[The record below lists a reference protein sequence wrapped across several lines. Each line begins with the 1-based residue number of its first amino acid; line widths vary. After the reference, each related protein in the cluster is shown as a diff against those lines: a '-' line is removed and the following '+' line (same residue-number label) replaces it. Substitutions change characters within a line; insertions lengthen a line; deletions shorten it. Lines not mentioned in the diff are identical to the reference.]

1 MRGVESN
8 GMMCSCSELNIPL
21 TFIGNQVEDGIMI
34 LGSEYEKNIG
44 ENIGNI
50 LDIEDEIYD
59 FEITPNR
66 PDCLGI
72 LGIAN
77 ELKCAVNRKEKQNIL
92 IEKDDF
98 EKIANIVEKI
108 DNITVNVESEDVKR
122 YMAVPLYNVK
132 NIETPKEI
140 KERLQTMGVNPK
152 GNILVDI
159 SNYIMFETGNPTHI
173 FDLDILNNINN
184 DKNNNNR
191 DNELVV
197 KIANNSGKIE
207 LLNDEELELS
217 EDLTISVAD
226 ENLALVGVM
235 GGKDS
240 GVNENTKNILIEIA
254 TFERKKIRDTS
265 RKYNVRTESSAR
277 FEKKLS
283 PRLPELA
290 FLRMITLMKELGV
303 IDDNS
308 FENGKINVID
318 YIRED
323 VRENFENEQ
332 NTLINFNSD
341 DINKVLGMNISEE
354 KMIEILTELGF
365 KKHNGETSVLVKPY
379 IREDIERKEDL
390 AEEVIRF
397 YGYDNLNETLPKVE
411 RGNIYKAND
420 KDLSVITKDIR
431 NILKIEGYNQ
441 IITYGFISKD
451 DLLKLEKTE
460 EEIEKESIY
469 VLNKLSSDYEIM
481 RNTHIPSILKTVS
494 YNERMQNDNLKLY
507 EIAAVFKEK
516 ENLEYNKE
524 LKEETILTICRT
536 SNKKLIN
543 FDSAGSKMNYQE
555 SDIYLLKK
563 DAEKILHYIGINK
576 FNIVKDENNSILHA
590 GQTIDY
596 MIGNKK
602 IATLGKVK
610 KQILNNFD
618 VTEDTYICEINI
630 TDIIRYISK
639 NRKYNQFSKYPKVT
653 RDLSIIV
660 DKNIEYDK
668 IRNIVK
674 KQAGNILENIELFD
688 IYVFE
693 KGLLEYNNKKSVSIS
708 MVFRDSKKT
717 LEENII
723 VDTMDKI
730 LKGLEKEVGAVR
742 R

>member
-1 MRGVESN
+1 
-8 GMMCSCSELNIPL
+8 
-21 TFIGNQVEDGIMI
+21 MI
-34 LGSEYEKNIG
+34 LGNEYEKNIG

-77 ELKCAVNRKEKQNIL
+77 ELKCAINREEKENIL
-92 IEKDDF
+92 IKKGDF
-98 EKIANIVEKI
+98 EKVANVVEKI
-108 DNITVNVESEDVKR
+108 ENIIVNVESEDVKR
-122 YMAVPLYNVK
+122 YLAIPLHNVK

-184 DKNNNNR
+184 DKNSNNG

-207 LLNDEELELS
+207 LLNDEKLELS
-217 EDLTISVAD
+217 DDLTISVNG
-226 ENLALVGVM
+226 ENLALVGIM

-290 FLRMITLMKELGV
+290 FLRMITLMKDLGV

-308 FENGKINVID
+308 FENGKISVID

-323 VRENFENEQ
+323 VKENFENEQ
-332 NTLINFNSD
+332 NTLINFSSD
-341 DINKVLGMNISEE
+341 DINKVLGMDITEE
-354 KMIEILTELGF
+354 EMLDILTNLGF
-365 KKHNGETSVLVKPY
+365 EKYEGKNNILVKPY

-397 YGYDNLNETLPKVE
+397 YGYDNLKETLPKLE
-411 RGNIYKAND
+411 RGNIYKGND

-441 IITYGFISKD
+441 IITYGFISKE

-460 EEIEKESIY
+460 EEIERESIY

-536 SNKKLIN
+536 SNKKMIN

-555 SDIYLLKK
+555 ADIYLLKK

-630 TDIIRYISK
+630 TDILRYISK
-639 NRKYNQFSKYPKVT
+639 NRKYTQITKYPKVT
-653 RDLSIIV
+653 RDLSIVV
-660 DKNIEYDK
+660 DKNLEYDK

-674 KQAGNILENIELFD
+674 KQAGSILENVELFD
-688 IYVFE
+688 IYVFD
-693 KGLLEYNNKKSVSIS
+693 KGLLEYNHKKSVSIS

-717 LEENII
+717 LEEQVI

>member
-1 MRGVESN
+1 
-8 GMMCSCSELNIPL
+8 
-21 TFIGNQVEDGIMI
+21 MI
-34 LGSEYEKNIG
+34 LGNEYEKNIG

-77 ELKCAVNRKEKQNIL
+77 ELKCAINREEKENIL
-92 IEKDDF
+92 IKKGDF
-98 EKIANIVEKI
+98 EKVANVVEKI
-108 DNITVNVESEDVKR
+108 DNIIVNVESEDVKR
-122 YMAVPLYNVK
+122 YLAIPLYNVK

-184 DKNNNNR
+184 DKNSN
-191 DNELVV
+191 NELVV

-207 LLNDEELELS
+207 LLNDEKLELS
-217 EDLTISVAD
+217 DDLTISVNG
-226 ENLALVGVM
+226 ENLALVGIM
-235 GGKDS
+235 GGKNS

-265 RKYNVRTESSAR
+265 RKYNVRTESSSR

-290 FLRMITLMKELGV
+290 FLRMITLMKDLGV
-303 IDDNS
+303 ID
-308 FENGKINVID
+308 ENVFKSGKISVID
-318 YIRED
+318 YIRKD
-323 VRENFENEQ
+323 VKENFENKQ
-332 NTLINFNSD
+332 NTLINFSSG
-341 DINKVLGMNISEE
+341 DINKVLGMDITEE
-354 KMIEILTELGF
+354 EMLDILTKLGF
-365 KKHNGETSVLVKPY
+365 EKYNGETSILVKPY

-397 YGYDNLNETLPKVE
+397 YGYDNLKETLPKLE
-411 RGNIYKAND
+411 RGNIYKGND

-441 IITYGFISKD
+441 IITYGFISKE

-460 EEIEKESIY
+460 EEIERESIY

-536 SNKKLIN
+536 SNKKMIN
-543 FDSAGSKMNYQE
+543 FESAGSKMNYQE
-555 SDIYLLKK
+555 ADIYLLKK

-602 IATLGKVK
+602 IATL
-610 KQILNNFD
+610 
-618 VTEDTYICEINI
+618 
-630 TDIIRYISK
+630 
-639 NRKYNQFSKYPKVT
+639 RK
-653 RDLSIIV
+653 
-660 DKNIEYDK
+660 
-668 IRNIVK
+668 
-674 KQAGNILENIELFD
+674 
-688 IYVFE
+688 
-693 KGLLEYNNKKSVSIS
+693 
-708 MVFRDSKKT
+708 SKKT
-717 LEENII
+717 NI
-723 VDTMDKI
+723 K
-730 LKGLEKEVGAVR
+730 
-742 R
+742 

>member
-1 MRGVESN
+1 
-8 GMMCSCSELNIPL
+8 
-21 TFIGNQVEDGIMI
+21 MI
-34 LGSEYEKNIG
+34 LGNEYEKNIG

-77 ELKCAVNRKEKQNIL
+77 ELKCAINREEKENIL
-92 IEKDDF
+92 IKKGDF
-98 EKIANIVEKI
+98 EKVANVVEKI
-108 DNITVNVESEDVKR
+108 DNIIVNVESEDVKR
-122 YMAVPLYNVK
+122 YLAIPLYNVK

-184 DKNNNNR
+184 DKNSN
-191 DNELVV
+191 NELVV

-207 LLNDEELELS
+207 LLNDEKLELS
-217 EDLTISVAD
+217 DDLTISVNG
-226 ENLALVGVM
+226 ENLALVGIM
-235 GGKDS
+235 GGKNS

-265 RKYNVRTESSAR
+265 RKYNVRTESSSR

-290 FLRMITLMKELGV
+290 FLRMITLMKDLGV
-303 IDDNS
+303 ID
-308 FENGKINVID
+308 ENVFKSGKISVID
-318 YIRED
+318 YIRKD
-323 VRENFENEQ
+323 VKENFENKQ
-332 NTLINFNSD
+332 NTLINFSSG
-341 DINKVLGMNISEE
+341 DINKVLGMDITEE
-354 KMIEILTELGF
+354 EMLDILTKLGF
-365 KKHNGETSVLVKPY
+365 EKYNGETSILVKPY

-397 YGYDNLNETLPKVE
+397 YGYDNLKETLPKLE
-411 RGNIYKAND
+411 RGNIYKGND

-441 IITYGFISKD
+441 IITYGFISKE

-481 RNTHIPSILKTVS
+481 RNTHIPSILKTVL

-536 SNKKLIN
+536 SNKKMIN
-543 FDSAGSKMNYQE
+543 FESAGSKMNYQE
-555 SDIYLLKK
+555 ADIYLLKK

-602 IATLGKVK
+602 IATL
-610 KQILNNFD
+610 
-618 VTEDTYICEINI
+618 
-630 TDIIRYISK
+630 R
-639 NRKYNQFSKYPKVT
+639 
-653 RDLSIIV
+653 
-660 DKNIEYDK
+660 
-668 IRNIVK
+668 
-674 KQAGNILENIELFD
+674 
-688 IYVFE
+688 
-693 KGLLEYNNKKSVSIS
+693 
-708 MVFRDSKKT
+708 
-717 LEENII
+717 
-723 VDTMDKI
+723 
-730 LKGLEKEVGAVR
+730 
-742 R
+742 

>member
-1 MRGVESN
+1 
-8 GMMCSCSELNIPL
+8 
-21 TFIGNQVEDGIMI
+21 MI
-34 LGSEYEKNIG
+34 LGNEYEKNIG

-98 EKIANIVEKI
+98 EKVANIVEKI

-173 FDLDILNNINN
+173 FDLDILNSINN
-184 DKNNNNR
+184 DKNSN
-191 DNELVV
+191 NELVV
-197 KIANNSGKIE
+197 KIANNNGKIE

-217 EDLTISVAD
+217 DDLTISVAG

-323 VRENFENEQ
+323 VKENFENEQ
-332 NTLINFNSD
+332 NTLIKFSSD

-354 KMIEILTELGF
+354 KMIDILTELGF
-365 KKHNGETSVLVKPY
+365 KKYNGETSILVKPY

-397 YGYDNLNETLPKVE
+397 
-411 RGNIYKAND
+411 
-420 KDLSVITKDIR
+420 
-431 NILKIEGYNQ
+431 
-441 IITYGFISKD
+441 
-451 DLLKLEKTE
+451 
-460 EEIEKESIY
+460 
-469 VLNKLSSDYEIM
+469 
-481 RNTHIPSILKTVS
+481 
-494 YNERMQNDNLKLY
+494 
-507 EIAAVFKEK
+507 
-516 ENLEYNKE
+516 
-524 LKEETILTICRT
+524 
-536 SNKKLIN
+536 
-543 FDSAGSKMNYQE
+543 
-555 SDIYLLKK
+555 
-563 DAEKILHYIGINK
+563 
-576 FNIVKDENNSILHA
+576 
-590 GQTIDY
+590 
-596 MIGNKK
+596 
-602 IATLGKVK
+602 
-610 KQILNNFD
+610 
-618 VTEDTYICEINI
+618 
-630 TDIIRYISK
+630 
-639 NRKYNQFSKYPKVT
+639 
-653 RDLSIIV
+653 
-660 DKNIEYDK
+660 
-668 IRNIVK
+668 
-674 KQAGNILENIELFD
+674 
-688 IYVFE
+688 
-693 KGLLEYNNKKSVSIS
+693 
-708 MVFRDSKKT
+708 
-717 LEENII
+717 
-723 VDTMDKI
+723 
-730 LKGLEKEVGAVR
+730 
-742 R
+742 

>member
-1 MRGVESN
+1 
-8 GMMCSCSELNIPL
+8 
-21 TFIGNQVEDGIMI
+21 MI
-34 LGSEYEKNIG
+34 LGNEYEKNIG

-77 ELKCAVNRKEKQNIL
+77 ELKCAINREEKENIL
-92 IEKDDF
+92 IKKGDF
-98 EKIANIVEKI
+98 EKVANVVEKI

-122 YMAVPLYNVK
+122 YLAIPLYNVK

-184 DKNNNNR
+184 DKNSN
-191 DNELVV
+191 NELVV

-207 LLNDEELELS
+207 LLNDEKLELS
-217 EDLTISVAD
+217 DDLTISVNG
-226 ENLALVGVM
+226 ENLALVGIM
-235 GGKDS
+235 GGKNS

-265 RKYNVRTESSAR
+265 RKYNVRTESSSR

-290 FLRMITLMKELGV
+290 FLRMITLMKDLGV
-303 IDDNS
+303 IDENV
-308 FENGKINVID
+308 FEGGKISVID
-318 YIRED
+318 YIRKD
-323 VRENFENEQ
+323 VKENFENKQ
-332 NTLINFNSD
+332 NTLINFSSG
-341 DINKVLGMNISEE
+341 DINKVLGMDITEE
-354 KMIEILTELGF
+354 EMLDILTKLGF
-365 KKHNGETSVLVKPY
+365 EKYEGKNNILVKPY

-397 YGYDNLNETLPKVE
+397 YGYDKLKETLPKLE

-431 NILKIEGYNQ
+431 NLLKIEGYNQ
-441 IITYGFISKD
+441 IITYGFISKE

-469 VLNKLSSDYEIM
+469 ILNKLSSDYEII

-507 EIAAVFKEK
+507 EIAAEFKGK

-536 SNKKLIN
+536 SNKKMIN
-543 FDSAGSKMNYQE
+543 FESAGSKMNYQE
-555 SDIYLLKK
+555 ADIYLLKK

-602 IATLGKVK
+602 IATL
-610 KQILNNFD
+610 
-618 VTEDTYICEINI
+618 
-630 TDIIRYISK
+630 R
-639 NRKYNQFSKYPKVT
+639 
-653 RDLSIIV
+653 
-660 DKNIEYDK
+660 
-668 IRNIVK
+668 
-674 KQAGNILENIELFD
+674 
-688 IYVFE
+688 
-693 KGLLEYNNKKSVSIS
+693 
-708 MVFRDSKKT
+708 
-717 LEENII
+717 
-723 VDTMDKI
+723 
-730 LKGLEKEVGAVR
+730 
-742 R
+742 

>member
-1 MRGVESN
+1 
-8 GMMCSCSELNIPL
+8 
-21 TFIGNQVEDGIMI
+21 MI
-34 LGSEYEKNIG
+34 LGNEYEKNIG

-77 ELKCAVNRKEKQNIL
+77 ELKCAINREEKENIL
-92 IEKDDF
+92 IKKGDF
-98 EKIANIVEKI
+98 EKVANVVEKI
-108 DNITVNVESEDVKR
+108 DTIIVNVESEDVKR
-122 YMAVPLYNVK
+122 YLAIPLYNVK

-184 DKNNNNR
+184 DKNSN
-191 DNELVV
+191 NELVV

-207 LLNDEELELS
+207 LLNDEKLELS
-217 EDLTISVAD
+217 DDLTISVD
-226 ENLALVGVM
+226 GENLALVGIM
-235 GGKDS
+235 GGKNS

-290 FLRMITLMKELGV
+290 FLRMITLMKDLGV
-303 IDDNS
+303 IDENV
-308 FENGKINVID
+308 FESGKISAID
-318 YIRED
+318 YIRKD
-323 VRENFENEQ
+323 VKENFENKQ
-332 NTLINFNSD
+332 NTLINFSSD
-341 DINKVLGMNISEE
+341 DINKVLGMDITEE
-354 KMIEILTELGF
+354 EMLDILTNLGF
-365 KKHNGETSVLVKPY
+365 EKYEGKNNILVKPY

-397 YGYDNLNETLPKVE
+397 YGYDNLKETLPKLE
-411 RGNIYKAND
+411 RGNIYKGND

-441 IITYGFISKD
+441 IITYGFISKE

-536 SNKKLIN
+536 SNKKMIN
-543 FDSAGSKMNYQE
+543 FESAGSKMNYQE
-555 SDIYLLKK
+555 ADIYLLKK

-602 IATLGKVK
+602 IATL
-610 KQILNNFD
+610 
-618 VTEDTYICEINI
+618 
-630 TDIIRYISK
+630 R
-639 NRKYNQFSKYPKVT
+639 
-653 RDLSIIV
+653 
-660 DKNIEYDK
+660 
-668 IRNIVK
+668 
-674 KQAGNILENIELFD
+674 
-688 IYVFE
+688 
-693 KGLLEYNNKKSVSIS
+693 
-708 MVFRDSKKT
+708 
-717 LEENII
+717 
-723 VDTMDKI
+723 
-730 LKGLEKEVGAVR
+730 
-742 R
+742 

>member
-1 MRGVESN
+1 
-8 GMMCSCSELNIPL
+8 
-21 TFIGNQVEDGIMI
+21 MI
-34 LGSEYEKNIG
+34 LGNEYEKNIG

-77 ELKCAVNRKEKQNIL
+77 ELKCAINREEKENIL
-92 IEKDDF
+92 IKKGDF
-98 EKIANIVEKI
+98 EKVANVVEKI
-108 DNITVNVESEDVKR
+108 DNIIVNVESEDVKR
-122 YMAVPLYNVK
+122 YLAIPLYNVK

-184 DKNNNNR
+184 DKNSN
-191 DNELVV
+191 NELVV

-207 LLNDEELELS
+207 LLNDEKLELS
-217 EDLTISVAD
+217 DDLTISVNG
-226 ENLALVGVM
+226 ENLALVGIM
-235 GGKDS
+235 GGKNS

-265 RKYNVRTESSAR
+265 RKYNVRTESSSR

-290 FLRMITLMKELGV
+290 FLRMITLMKDLGV
-303 IDDNS
+303 IDEDS
-308 FENGKINVID
+308 FKNGKINVID

-323 VRENFENEQ
+323 VKENFENKQ

-341 DINKVLGMNISEE
+341 DINKVLGMDITEE
-354 KMIEILTELGF
+354 KMLDILTNLGF
-365 KKHNGETSVLVKPY
+365 EKYEGKNNILVKPY

-397 YGYDNLNETLPKVE
+397 YGYDNLKETLPKLE
-411 RGNIYKAND
+411 RGNIYKGND

-441 IITYGFISKD
+441 IITYGFISKE

-460 EEIEKESIY
+460 EEIERESIY

-536 SNKKLIN
+536 SNKKMIN
-543 FDSAGSKMNYQE
+543 FESAGSKMNYQE
-555 SDIYLLKK
+555 ADIYLLKK
-563 DAEKILHYIGINK
+563 DAEKILNYIGINK

-602 IATLGKVK
+602 IATL
-610 KQILNNFD
+610 
-618 VTEDTYICEINI
+618 
-630 TDIIRYISK
+630 R
-639 NRKYNQFSKYPKVT
+639 
-653 RDLSIIV
+653 
-660 DKNIEYDK
+660 
-668 IRNIVK
+668 
-674 KQAGNILENIELFD
+674 
-688 IYVFE
+688 
-693 KGLLEYNNKKSVSIS
+693 
-708 MVFRDSKKT
+708 
-717 LEENII
+717 
-723 VDTMDKI
+723 
-730 LKGLEKEVGAVR
+730 
-742 R
+742 

>member
-235 GGKDS
+235 GGKD
-240 GVNENTKNILIEIA
+240 
-254 TFERKKIRDTS
+254 
-265 RKYNVRTESSAR
+265 
-277 FEKKLS
+277 
-283 PRLPELA
+283 
-290 FLRMITLMKELGV
+290 
-303 IDDNS
+303 
-308 FENGKINVID
+308 
-318 YIRED
+318 
-323 VRENFENEQ
+323 
-332 NTLINFNSD
+332 
-341 DINKVLGMNISEE
+341 
-354 KMIEILTELGF
+354 
-365 KKHNGETSVLVKPY
+365 
-379 IREDIERKEDL
+379 
-390 AEEVIRF
+390 
-397 YGYDNLNETLPKVE
+397 
-411 RGNIYKAND
+411 
-420 KDLSVITKDIR
+420 
-431 NILKIEGYNQ
+431 
-441 IITYGFISKD
+441 
-451 DLLKLEKTE
+451 
-460 EEIEKESIY
+460 
-469 VLNKLSSDYEIM
+469 
-481 RNTHIPSILKTVS
+481 
-494 YNERMQNDNLKLY
+494 
-507 EIAAVFKEK
+507 
-516 ENLEYNKE
+516 
-524 LKEETILTICRT
+524 
-536 SNKKLIN
+536 
-543 FDSAGSKMNYQE
+543 
-555 SDIYLLKK
+555 
-563 DAEKILHYIGINK
+563 
-576 FNIVKDENNSILHA
+576 
-590 GQTIDY
+590 
-596 MIGNKK
+596 
-602 IATLGKVK
+602 
-610 KQILNNFD
+610 
-618 VTEDTYICEINI
+618 
-630 TDIIRYISK
+630 
-639 NRKYNQFSKYPKVT
+639 
-653 RDLSIIV
+653 
-660 DKNIEYDK
+660 
-668 IRNIVK
+668 
-674 KQAGNILENIELFD
+674 
-688 IYVFE
+688 
-693 KGLLEYNNKKSVSIS
+693 
-708 MVFRDSKKT
+708 
-717 LEENII
+717 
-723 VDTMDKI
+723 
-730 LKGLEKEVGAVR
+730 
-742 R
+742 

>member
-1 MRGVESN
+1 
-8 GMMCSCSELNIPL
+8 
-21 TFIGNQVEDGIMI
+21 MI
-34 LGSEYEKNIG
+34 LGNEYEKNIG

-77 ELKCAVNRKEKQNIL
+77 ELKCAINREEKENIL
-92 IEKDDF
+92 IKKGDF
-98 EKIANIVEKI
+98 EKVANVVEKI
-108 DNITVNVESEDVKR
+108 DNIIVNVESEDVKR
-122 YMAVPLYNVK
+122 YLAIPLYNVK

-173 FDLDILNNINN
+173 FDLDVLNNINN
-184 DKNNNNR
+184 DKNSN
-191 DNELVV
+191 NELVV

-207 LLNDEELELS
+207 LLNNEKLELS
-217 EDLTISVAD
+217 DDLTISVNG
-226 ENLALVGVM
+226 ENLALVGIM
-235 GGKDS
+235 GGKNS

-265 RKYNVRTESSAR
+265 RKYNVRTESSSR

-290 FLRMITLMKELGV
+290 FLRMITLMKDLGV
-303 IDDNS
+303 IDENV
-308 FENGKINVID
+308 FESGKISVID

-323 VRENFENEQ
+323 VKENFENEQ
-332 NTLINFNSD
+332 NTLINFSSD

-365 KKHNGETSVLVKPY
+365 KKYNGETSVLVKPY

-397 YGYDNLNETLPKVE
+397 YGYDNLKETLPKLE
-411 RGNIYKAND
+411 RGNIYKGND

-441 IITYGFISKD
+441 IITYGFISKE

-536 SNKKLIN
+536 SNKKMIN
-543 FDSAGSKMNYQE
+543 FESAGSKMNYQE
-555 SDIYLLKK
+555 ADIYLLKK

-639 NRKYNQFSKYPKVT
+639 NRKYTQITKYPKVT
-653 RDLSIIV
+653 RDLSIVV
-660 DKNIEYDK
+660 DKDLEYDK

-674 KQAGNILENIELFD
+674 KQAGSILENVELFD
-688 IYVFE
+688 IYVFD
-693 KGLLEYNNKKSVSIS
+693 KILGEYKDKKSVSIS

-717 LEENII
+717 LEEQVI

>member
-1 MRGVESN
+1 
-8 GMMCSCSELNIPL
+8 
-21 TFIGNQVEDGIMI
+21 MI
-34 LGSEYEKNIG
+34 LGNEYEKNIG

-77 ELKCAVNRKEKQNIL
+77 ELKCAINREEKENIL
-92 IEKDDF
+92 IKKGDF
-98 EKIANIVEKI
+98 EKVANVVEKI
-108 DNITVNVESEDVKR
+108 DNIIVNVESEDVKR
-122 YMAVPLYNVK
+122 YLAIPLYNVK

-184 DKNNNNR
+184 DKNSN
-191 DNELVV
+191 NELVV

-207 LLNDEELELS
+207 LLNDEKLELS
-217 EDLTISVAD
+217 DDLTISVNG
-226 ENLALVGVM
+226 ENLALVGIM
-235 GGKDS
+235 GGKNS

-290 FLRMITLMKELGV
+290 FLRMITLMKDLGV
-303 IDDNS
+303 IDENV
-308 FENGKINVID
+308 FEGGKISVID
-318 YIRED
+318 YIRKD
-323 VRENFENEQ
+323 VKENFENKQ
-332 NTLINFNSD
+332 NTLINFSSG
-341 DINKVLGMNISEE
+341 DINKVLGLDITEE
-354 KMIEILTELGF
+354 EMLDILTNLGF
-365 KKHNGETSVLVKPY
+365 EKYEGKNNILVKPY

-397 YGYDNLNETLPKVE
+397 YGYDNLKETLPKLE
-411 RGNIYKAND
+411 RGNIYKSND

-441 IITYGFISKD
+441 IITYGFISKE

-536 SNKKLIN
+536 SNKKMIN
-543 FDSAGSKMNYQE
+543 FESAGSKMNYQE
-555 SDIYLLKK
+555 ADIYLLKK

-602 IATLGKVK
+602 IATL
-610 KQILNNFD
+610 
-618 VTEDTYICEINI
+618 
-630 TDIIRYISK
+630 
-639 NRKYNQFSKYPKVT
+639 RK
-653 RDLSIIV
+653 
-660 DKNIEYDK
+660 
-668 IRNIVK
+668 
-674 KQAGNILENIELFD
+674 
-688 IYVFE
+688 
-693 KGLLEYNNKKSVSIS
+693 
-708 MVFRDSKKT
+708 SKKT
-717 LEENII
+717 NI
-723 VDTMDKI
+723 K
-730 LKGLEKEVGAVR
+730 
-742 R
+742 

>member
-1 MRGVESN
+1 
-8 GMMCSCSELNIPL
+8 
-21 TFIGNQVEDGIMI
+21 MI
-34 LGSEYEKNIG
+34 LGNEYEKNIG

-50 LDIEDEIYD
+50 LNIEDEIYD

-72 LGIAN
+72 IGIAN
-77 ELKCAVNRKEKQNIL
+77 ELKCAINREEKQKLL
-92 IEKDDF
+92 IEKGDF
-98 EKIANIVEKI
+98 EKIANTVEEI

-122 YMAVPLYNVK
+122 YMAIPLYNVK

-140 KERLQTMGVNPK
+140 RERLQTMGVNPK

-173 FDLDILNNINN
+173 FDLDILNKIHNEKNDNN
-184 DKNNNNR
+184 KL
-191 DNELVV
+191 EI
-197 KIANNSGKIE
+197 KIANNNGKIE

-217 EDLTISVAD
+217 DDLTISID
-226 ENLALVGVM
+226 NENLALVGIM

-240 GVNENTKNILIEIA
+240 GVRKKTKNILIEIA

-303 IDDNS
+303 IDENV
-308 FENGKINVID
+308 FESGKISVID
-318 YIRED
+318 YIRKD
-323 VRENFENEQ
+323 VKENFENKQ
-332 NTLINFNSD
+332 NTLINFSSD
-341 DINKVLGMNISEE
+341 DINKVLGMDITEE
-354 KMIEILTELGF
+354 EMLDILTKLGF
-365 KKHNGETSVLVKPY
+365 EKYEGKNNILVKPY

-390 AEEVIRF
+390 GEEVIRF
-397 YGYDNLNETLPKVE
+397 YGYDNLKETLPKLE
-411 RGNIYKAND
+411 RGNIYKGND

-441 IITYGFISKD
+441 IITYGFISKE

-536 SNKKLIN
+536 SNKKMIN
-543 FDSAGSKMNYQE
+543 FESAGSKMNYQE
-555 SDIYLLKK
+555 ADIYLLKK

-576 FNIVKDENNSILHA
+576 FNIAKDENNSILHA

-602 IATLGKVK
+602 IATL
-610 KQILNNFD
+610 
-618 VTEDTYICEINI
+618 
-630 TDIIRYISK
+630 R
-639 NRKYNQFSKYPKVT
+639 
-653 RDLSIIV
+653 
-660 DKNIEYDK
+660 
-668 IRNIVK
+668 
-674 KQAGNILENIELFD
+674 
-688 IYVFE
+688 
-693 KGLLEYNNKKSVSIS
+693 
-708 MVFRDSKKT
+708 
-717 LEENII
+717 
-723 VDTMDKI
+723 
-730 LKGLEKEVGAVR
+730 
-742 R
+742 

>member
-1 MRGVESN
+1 
-8 GMMCSCSELNIPL
+8 
-21 TFIGNQVEDGIMI
+21 MI
-34 LGSEYEKNIG
+34 LGNEYEKNIG

-77 ELKCAVNRKEKQNIL
+77 ELKCAINREEKENIL
-92 IEKDDF
+92 IKKGDF
-98 EKIANIVEKI
+98 EKVANVVEKI
-108 DNITVNVESEDVKR
+108 DNIIVNVESEDVKR
-122 YMAVPLYNVK
+122 YLAIPLYNVK

-184 DKNNNNR
+184 DKNSN
-191 DNELVV
+191 NELVV

-207 LLNDEELELS
+207 LLNDEKLELS
-217 EDLTISVAD
+217 DDLTISVNG
-226 ENLALVGVM
+226 ENLALVGIM
-235 GGKDS
+235 GGKNS

-265 RKYNVRTESSAR
+265 RKYNVRTESSSR

-290 FLRMITLMKELGV
+290 FLRMITLMKDLGV
-303 IDDNS
+303 ID
-308 FENGKINVID
+308 ENVFKSGKISVID
-318 YIRED
+318 YIRKD
-323 VRENFENEQ
+323 VKENFENKQ
-332 NTLINFNSD
+332 NTLINFSSG
-341 DINKVLGMNISEE
+341 DINKVLGMDITEE
-354 KMIEILTELGF
+354 KMLDILTNLGF
-365 KKHNGETSVLVKPY
+365 EKYEGKNNILVKPY

-397 YGYDNLNETLPKVE
+397 YGYDNLKETLPKLE
-411 RGNIYKAND
+411 RGNIYKSND

-441 IITYGFISKD
+441 IITYGFISKE

-536 SNKKLIN
+536 SNKKMIN
-543 FDSAGSKMNYQE
+543 FESAGSKMNYQE
-555 SDIYLLKK
+555 ADIYLLKK

-602 IATLGKVK
+602 IATL
-610 KQILNNFD
+610 
-618 VTEDTYICEINI
+618 
-630 TDIIRYISK
+630 R
-639 NRKYNQFSKYPKVT
+639 
-653 RDLSIIV
+653 
-660 DKNIEYDK
+660 
-668 IRNIVK
+668 
-674 KQAGNILENIELFD
+674 
-688 IYVFE
+688 
-693 KGLLEYNNKKSVSIS
+693 
-708 MVFRDSKKT
+708 
-717 LEENII
+717 
-723 VDTMDKI
+723 
-730 LKGLEKEVGAVR
+730 
-742 R
+742 

>member
-1 MRGVESN
+1 
-8 GMMCSCSELNIPL
+8 
-21 TFIGNQVEDGIMI
+21 MI
-34 LGSEYEKNIG
+34 LGPEYEKNIG

-50 LDIEDEIYD
+50 LNIEDEIYD

-92 IEKDDF
+92 IEKGDF
-98 EKIANIVEKI
+98 EKVANIVEKI

-173 FDLDILNNINN
+173 FDLDILNSINN
-184 DKNNNNR
+184 DKNSN
-191 DNELVV
+191 NELVV
-197 KIANNSGKIE
+197 KIANNNGKIE
-207 LLNDEELELS
+207 LLNDEKLELS

-481 RNTHIPSILKTVS
+481 RNIHIPSILKIVS

-639 NRKYNQFSKYPKVT
+639 NKKYNPITKYPKVT

-660 DKNIEYDK
+660 DKDLEYDR

-674 KQAGNILENIELFD
+674 KQAGSILENIELFD
-688 IYVFE
+688 IYVFD
-693 KGLLEYNNKKSVSIS
+693 KGLLEYNHKKSVSIS

-717 LEENII
+717 LEEQVI

>member
-1 MRGVESN
+1 
-8 GMMCSCSELNIPL
+8 
-21 TFIGNQVEDGIMI
+21 MI
-34 LGSEYEKNIG
+34 LGNEYEKNIG

-66 PDCLGI
+66 PDYLGI

-77 ELKCAVNRKEKQNIL
+77 ELKCAINREEKENIL
-92 IEKDDF
+92 IKKGDF
-98 EKIANIVEKI
+98 EKVANVVEKI
-108 DNITVNVESEDVKR
+108 DTIIVNVESEDVKR
-122 YMAVPLYNVK
+122 YLAIPLYNVK

-173 FDLDILNNINN
+173 FDLDVLNNINN
-184 DKNNNNR
+184 DKNSN
-191 DNELVV
+191 NELVV

-207 LLNDEELELS
+207 LLNNEKLELS
-217 EDLTISVAD
+217 DDLTISVNG
-226 ENLALVGVM
+226 ENLSLVGIM
-235 GGKDS
+235 GGKNS

-265 RKYNVRTESSAR
+265 RKYNVRTESSSR

-290 FLRMITLMKELGV
+290 FLRMITLMKDLGV
-303 IDDNS
+303 IDENV
-308 FENGKINVID
+308 FEGGKISVID
-318 YIRED
+318 YIRKD
-323 VRENFENEQ
+323 VKENFENKQ
-332 NTLINFNSD
+332 NTLINFSSG
-341 DINKVLGMNISEE
+341 DINKVLGMDITEE
-354 KMIEILTELGF
+354 EMLDILTKLGF
-365 KKHNGETSVLVKPY
+365 EKYEGKNNILVKPY

-397 YGYDNLNETLPKVE
+397 YGYDNLKETLPKLE
-411 RGNIYKAND
+411 RGNIYKGND

-441 IITYGFISKD
+441 IITYGFISKE

-536 SNKKLIN
+536 SNKKMIN
-543 FDSAGSKMNYQE
+543 FESAGSKMNYQE
-555 SDIYLLKK
+555 ADIYLLKK
-563 DAEKILHYIGINK
+563 DSEKILHYIGINK

-602 IATLGKVK
+602 IATL
-610 KQILNNFD
+610 
-618 VTEDTYICEINI
+618 
-630 TDIIRYISK
+630 R
-639 NRKYNQFSKYPKVT
+639 
-653 RDLSIIV
+653 
-660 DKNIEYDK
+660 
-668 IRNIVK
+668 
-674 KQAGNILENIELFD
+674 
-688 IYVFE
+688 
-693 KGLLEYNNKKSVSIS
+693 
-708 MVFRDSKKT
+708 
-717 LEENII
+717 
-723 VDTMDKI
+723 
-730 LKGLEKEVGAVR
+730 
-742 R
+742 

>member
-1 MRGVESN
+1 
-8 GMMCSCSELNIPL
+8 
-21 TFIGNQVEDGIMI
+21 MI
-34 LGSEYEKNIG
+34 LGNEYEKNIG

-72 LGIAN
+72 IGIAN
-77 ELKCAVNRKEKQNIL
+77 ELKCAINRKEKQKLL
-92 IEKDDF
+92 IEKGDF
-98 EKIANIVEKI
+98 EKIANTVEKI

-122 YMAVPLYNVK
+122 YMAIPLYNVK

-140 KERLQTMGVNPK
+140 RERLQTMGVNPK

-173 FDLDILNNINN
+173 FDLDILNSINN
-184 DKNNNNR
+184 DKNSN
-191 DNELVV
+191 NELVV
-197 KIANNSGKIE
+197 KIANNNGKIE
-207 LLNDEELELS
+207 LLNDEKLELS

-318 YIRED
+318 YIRKD
-323 VRENFENEQ
+323 VKENFENKQ

-451 DLLKLEKTE
+451 DLLKLEKIE
-460 EEIEKESIY
+460 EKIEKESIY

-630 TDIIRYISK
+630 TDIIRYMSK
-639 NRKYNQFSKYPKVT
+639 NKKYNPITKYPKVT
-653 RDLSIIV
+653 RDLSIVV
-660 DKNIEYDK
+660 DKDLEYDR

-674 KQAGNILENIELFD
+674 KQAGSILENIELFD
-688 IYVFE
+688 IYVFD
-693 KGLLEYNNKKSVSIS
+693 KGLLEYNYKKSVSIS

-717 LEENII
+717 LEEQVI

>member
-1 MRGVESN
+1 
-8 GMMCSCSELNIPL
+8 
-21 TFIGNQVEDGIMI
+21 MI
-34 LGSEYEKNIG
+34 LGNEYEKNIG

-77 ELKCAVNRKEKQNIL
+77 ELKCAINREEKENIL
-92 IEKDDF
+92 IKKGDF
-98 EKIANIVEKI
+98 EKVANVVEKI
-108 DNITVNVESEDVKR
+108 DNIIVNVESEDVKR
-122 YMAVPLYNVK
+122 YLAIPLYNVK

-140 KERLQTMGVNPK
+140 KERLQIMGVNPK

-184 DKNNNNR
+184 DKNSN
-191 DNELVV
+191 NELVV

-207 LLNDEELELS
+207 LLNDEKLELS
-217 EDLTISVAD
+217 DDLTISVNG
-226 ENLALVGVM
+226 ENLALVGIM
-235 GGKDS
+235 GGKNS

-265 RKYNVRTESSAR
+265 RKYNVRTESSSR

-290 FLRMITLMKELGV
+290 FLRMVTLMKDLGV
-303 IDDNS
+303 IDENV
-308 FENGKINVID
+308 FEGGKISVID
-318 YIRED
+318 YIRKD
-323 VRENFENEQ
+323 VKENFENKQ
-332 NTLINFNSD
+332 NTLINFSSG
-341 DINKVLGMNISEE
+341 DINKVLGMDITEE
-354 KMIEILTELGF
+354 EMLDILTNLGF
-365 KKHNGETSVLVKPY
+365 EKYEGKNNILVKPY

-397 YGYDNLNETLPKVE
+397 YGYDNLKETLPKLE
-411 RGNIYKAND
+411 RGNIYKGND

-441 IITYGFISKD
+441 IITYGFISKE

-536 SNKKLIN
+536 SNKKMIN
-543 FDSAGSKMNYQE
+543 FESAGSKMNYQE
-555 SDIYLLKK
+555 ADIYLLKK

-602 IATLGKVK
+602 IATL
-610 KQILNNFD
+610 
-618 VTEDTYICEINI
+618 
-630 TDIIRYISK
+630 R
-639 NRKYNQFSKYPKVT
+639 
-653 RDLSIIV
+653 
-660 DKNIEYDK
+660 
-668 IRNIVK
+668 
-674 KQAGNILENIELFD
+674 
-688 IYVFE
+688 
-693 KGLLEYNNKKSVSIS
+693 
-708 MVFRDSKKT
+708 
-717 LEENII
+717 
-723 VDTMDKI
+723 
-730 LKGLEKEVGAVR
+730 
-742 R
+742 

>member
-1 MRGVESN
+1 
-8 GMMCSCSELNIPL
+8 
-21 TFIGNQVEDGIMI
+21 MI
-34 LGSEYEKNIG
+34 LGSKYEKNIG

-77 ELKCAVNRKEKQNIL
+77 ELKCAINREEKENIL
-92 IEKDDF
+92 IKKGDF
-98 EKIANIVEKI
+98 EKVANVVEKI
-108 DNITVNVESEDVKR
+108 DNIIVNVESEDVKR
-122 YMAVPLYNVK
+122 YLAIPLYNVK

-184 DKNNNNR
+184 DKNSN
-191 DNELVV
+191 NELVV

-207 LLNDEELELS
+207 LLNDEKLELS
-217 EDLTISVAD
+217 DDLTISVD
-226 ENLALVGVM
+226 GENLALVGIM
-235 GGKDS
+235 GGKNS

-265 RKYNVRTESSAR
+265 RKYNVRTESSSR

-290 FLRMITLMKELGV
+290 FLRMITLMKDLGV
-303 IDDNS
+303 IDENV
-308 FENGKINVID
+308 FESGKISVID
-318 YIRED
+318 YIRKD
-323 VRENFENEQ
+323 VKENFENKQ
-332 NTLINFNSD
+332 NTLINFSSG
-341 DINKVLGMNISEE
+341 DINKVLGMDITEE
-354 KMIEILTELGF
+354 EMLDILTKLGF
-365 KKHNGETSVLVKPY
+365 EKYEGKNNILVKPY

-397 YGYDNLNETLPKVE
+397 YGYDNLKETLPKLE
-411 RGNIYKAND
+411 RGNIYKGND

-441 IITYGFISKD
+441 IITYGFISKE

-460 EEIEKESIY
+460 EEIERESIY

-536 SNKKLIN
+536 SNKKMIN

-555 SDIYLLKK
+555 ADIYLLKK

-630 TDIIRYISK
+630 TDILRYISK
-639 NRKYNQFSKYPKVT
+639 NRKYTQITKYPKVT
-653 RDLSIIV
+653 RDLSIVV
-660 DKNIEYDK
+660 DKNLEYDK

-674 KQAGNILENIELFD
+674 KQAGSILENVELFD
-688 IYVFE
+688 IYVFD
-693 KGLLEYNNKKSVSIS
+693 KILGEYKDKKSVSIS

-717 LEENII
+717 LEEQVI

>member
-1 MRGVESN
+1 
-8 GMMCSCSELNIPL
+8 
-21 TFIGNQVEDGIMI
+21 MI
-34 LGSEYEKNIG
+34 LGNEYEKNIG

-77 ELKCAVNRKEKQNIL
+77 ELKCAINREEKENIL
-92 IEKDDF
+92 IKKGDF
-98 EKIANIVEKI
+98 EKVANVVEKI
-108 DNITVNVESEDVKR
+108 ENIIVNVESEDVKR
-122 YMAVPLYNVK
+122 YLAIPLYNVK

-184 DKNNNNR
+184 DKNSN
-191 DNELVV
+191 NELVV

-207 LLNDEELELS
+207 LLNDEKLELS
-217 EDLTISVAD
+217 DDLTISVNG
-226 ENLALVGVM
+226 ENLALVGIM
-235 GGKDS
+235 GGKNS

-265 RKYNVRTESSAR
+265 RKYNVRTESSSR

-290 FLRMITLMKELGV
+290 FLRMITLMKDLGV
-303 IDDNS
+303 IDENV
-308 FENGKINVID
+308 FESGKISVID
-318 YIRED
+318 YIRKD
-323 VRENFENEQ
+323 VKENFENKQ
-332 NTLINFNSD
+332 NTLINFSSG
-341 DINKVLGMNISEE
+341 DINKVLGMDITEE
-354 KMIEILTELGF
+354 EMLDILTNLGF
-365 KKHNGETSVLVKPY
+365 EKYEGKNNILVKPY

-411 RGNIYKAND
+411 RVNIYKAND

-536 SNKKLIN
+536 SSKKMIN
-543 FDSAGSKMNYQE
+543 FESAGSKMNYQE
-555 SDIYLLKK
+555 ADIYLLKK

-602 IATLGKVK
+602 IATL
-610 KQILNNFD
+610 
-618 VTEDTYICEINI
+618 
-630 TDIIRYISK
+630 R
-639 NRKYNQFSKYPKVT
+639 
-653 RDLSIIV
+653 
-660 DKNIEYDK
+660 
-668 IRNIVK
+668 
-674 KQAGNILENIELFD
+674 
-688 IYVFE
+688 
-693 KGLLEYNNKKSVSIS
+693 
-708 MVFRDSKKT
+708 
-717 LEENII
+717 
-723 VDTMDKI
+723 
-730 LKGLEKEVGAVR
+730 
-742 R
+742 